1 MRILAAAA
9 LAVLLTACAATR
21 FETPH
26 LQIVGVEMMQS
37 ELFEQRFKVRLRV
50 QNPNDRALPVQG
62 ISAKMQ
68 LQGEDFAQGVA
79 GESFTVP
86 AFGEA
91 EFDMMLSA
99 NMAGAIM
106 RLVSAMK
113 DKKNT
118 DKLDYRVTGKLS
130 LSSGMFRS
138 IPFEESGSFN
148 LGELTK
154 GATKPSRQE

>member
-1 MRILAAAA
+1 MRILIAAA
-9 LAVLLTACAATR
+9 LVVLLSTCAATR

-26 LQIVGVEMMQS
+26 LQVVGIEMMQS

-62 ISAKMQ
+62 ITAKMQ

-99 NMAGAIM
+99 NMAGTILRLATAM
-106 RLVSAMK
+106 R
-113 DKKNT
+113 DKKSAE
-118 DKLDYRVTGKLS
+118 KLDYRVTGKLS
-130 LSSGMFRS
+130 LSSGFLRS
-138 IPFEESGSFN
+138 IPFEESGSFD
-148 LGELTK
+148 LGQLKK
-154 GATKPSRQE
+154 GATQP

>member
-1 MRILAAAA
+1 MRILTGAA
-9 LAVLLTACAATR
+9 LLVLLSACAATR

-26 LQIVGVEMMQS
+26 LQVVGIEMVQS

-99 NMAGAIM
+99 NMAGAILRLATAM
-106 RLVSAMK
+106 R

-118 DKLDYRVTGKLS
+118 DKLDYRVSGKLS

-138 IPFEESGSFN
+138 IPFEESGSFG
-148 LGELTK
+148 LGQLGK
-154 GATKPSRQE
+154 GATLP

>member
-1 MRILAAAA
+1 MRILIGVA
-9 LAVLLTACAATR
+9 LALVLSACAATR

-26 LQIVGVEMMQS
+26 LQVVGIEMVQS

-99 NMAGAIM
+99 NMAGAILRLATAM
-106 RLVSAMK
+106 R
-113 DKKNT
+113 DKKNA
-118 DKLDYRVTGKLS
+118 DKLDYRVSGKLS

-138 IPFEESGSFN
+138 IPFEESGSFD
-148 LGELTK
+148 LGQLAK
-154 GATKPSRQE
+154 GATLP